1 MSQFQPISLGQTVQI
16 PSQQQQQQQQQQIL
30 QQQNQCQQY
39 QLEPCDIKPQFS
51 LIPNVSQN
59 LTNNNNNNNNMN
71 ISQSGIGNFGALMT
85 TLDTVVSGMN
95 NNNNTGGG
103 QAGQFAT
110 PMNHTDVASLLM
122 NPSKRAETFVIDEV
136 KVMLKEIE
144 ARKHILLS
152 LSPSTNRLKRRAW
165 EDVAM
170 SMAARWPH
178 APRRTA
184 DQVKKKWENLVSK
197 TKRKVRAGHI
207 TPELDW
213 NETNAAVMQFL
224 TQHSPPV
231 RLRYLSSIGPSL
243 LSLGDLQAS
252 SASASGS
259 ALTTSGSA
267 TTAMNGGGGGIN
279 AFNQTNSHIYGLSNT
294 SFTDPYSNSNHNNNS
309 SIFSN
314 NQHSSLMLSSEK
326 SAILDSCLR
335 QESINN
341 SNNNNNNSS
350 SSNSNNNTTTNTTNA
365 CSSHSNNNNSI
376 NGQHSFINHETNDL
390 NSFNNAG
397 SGGGGPG
404 AGGGDK
410 QQHLN
415 TSTED
420 KDVDMTTGNNNNSSN
435 NKSQNHGDSSE
446 VVGNITG
453 SVNESFL
460 SSFTPFN
467 QSFLNFG
474 LPASNH
480 HDSLYTTFNQDIQK
494 ELYSQL
500 KQEHELRMDILRLQK
515 QAWLLQMNLFK
526 KMKVEQI
533 SSLFSSPQLSLPT
546 TTTTPTP
553 TTPSNAT
560 TTNSVVSSTNSTGCS
575 NTSVSISLS
584 SSLTVPS
591 SNEVNHSAMNNSTSV
606 PSINPSATPVTASL
620 TSTLTTATSA
630 TTTSIT
636 KPNSSIQQSNVNH
649 QSESNSTPETR
660 SLSPMFPGDANSHP
674 PPQHHHQ
681 NVVLTNVEKIEG

>member
-30 QQQNQCQQY
+30 QQQQNQCQQY

-51 LIPNVSQN
+51 LIPNVSPN
-59 LTNNNNNNNNMN
+59 LTNNNNNMN
-71 ISQSGIGNFGALMT
+71 ISSQSGIGNFGALMT
-85 TLDTVVSGMN
+85 TLDTVVSGMNNNNNN

-259 ALTTSGSA
+259 ALTTSGIA
-267 TTAMNGGGGGIN
+267 TTAMNGGGGIN

-294 SFTDPYSNSNHNNNS
+294 SFSDPYSNSNHNNNS

-335 QESINN
+335 QESMIN
-341 SNNNNNNSS
+341 SNNNNNS

-365 CSSHSNNNNSI
+365 CSSSNNNSI
-376 NGQHSFINHETNDL
+376 NGQHSFINHDTNDL

-397 SGGGGPG
+397 SGSGGPG
-404 AGGGDK
+404 AGGGGDK

-420 KDVDMTTGNNNNSSN
+420 KDVDMTTGNSNNIN

-460 SSFTPFN
+460 SSFSPFN

-546 TTTTPTP
+546 TTTPTP
-553 TTPSNAT
+553 TTPPSNAT

-575 NTSVSISLS
+575 NTSVSTSLS

-591 SNEVNHSAMNNSTSV
+591 SNEVNHSAMNTSTSV
-606 PSINPSATPVTASL
+606 PSINPSATPVTASR
-620 TSTLTTATSA
+620 TSTPTATA
-630 TTTSIT
+630 TSIT
-636 KPNSSIQQSNVNH
+636 KPNSSAQHSNINH
-649 QSESNSTPETR
+649 QGESNSTPETR
-660 SLSPMFPGDANSHP
+660 PLSPMFPGDANSHP
-674 PPQHHHQ
+674 PPTPHHQ

>member
-16 PSQQQQQQQQQQIL
+16 PSQQQQQQQQQIL

-51 LIPNVSQN
+51 LIPNISPN
-59 LTNNNNNNNNMN
+59 LTNNNNNNSGNNMN
-71 ISQSGIGNFGALMT
+71 ISQSGI
-85 TLDTVVSGMN
+85 VSGMNNNSNNN

-170 SMAARWPH
+170 SMAVRWPH
-178 APRRTA
+178 SPRRTA

-231 RLRYLSSIGPSL
+231 RLRYLSSTGPSL

-252 SASASGS
+252 SASVSASAS
-259 ALTTSGSA
+259 SVLTTSGGA
-267 TTAMNGGGGGIN
+267 TAMNG

-294 SFTDPYSNSNHNNNS
+294 SFSDPYSNNNNDS

-314 NQHSSLMLSSEK
+314 SHHSSMMLSSEK
-326 SAILDSCLR
+326 SAILNSCLR
-335 QESINN
+335 QENK
-341 SNNNNNNSS
+341 NNNNNNSS
-350 SSNSNNNTTTNTTNA
+350 NNNTTNA
-365 CSSHSNNNNSI
+365 NAGSSNNSTT
-376 NGQHSFINHETNDL
+376 NGQHSFISHETNDL
-390 NSFNNAG
+390 NSFNNVG
-397 SGGGGPG
+397 SSG
-404 AGGGDK
+404 AGGSGDK
-410 QQHLN
+410 QHLN

-420 KDVDMTTGNNNNSSN
+420 KDVDMTTGNNNNNSN
-435 NKSQNHGDSSE
+435 TNNINNSSQNHGDSSE
-446 VVGNITG
+446 VVGNIAG
-453 SVNESFL
+453 SVHESFL
-460 SSFTPFN
+460 SSFSPFN

-474 LPASNH
+474 LPPSNH
-480 HDSLYTTFNQDIQK
+480 HDSLYTTFNHDIQK

-515 QAWLLQMNLFK
+515 QTWVLQMNLFK

-533 SSLFSSPQLSLPT
+533 SSLFSSPHLSLPT
-546 TTTTPTP
+546 TTATAVTFTP
-553 TTPSNAT
+553 PSNA
-560 TTNSVVSSTNSTGCS
+560 TTNSVVSSNNNNSTACSITPVAGS
-575 NTSVSISLS
+575 NTSVSATLS

-591 SNEVNHSAMNNSTSV
+591 SSSNEVNHSLMNTST
-606 PSINPSATPVTASL
+606 NPSTTSAVTASL
-620 TSTLTTATSA
+620 TTTPTATPTTNATTAA
-630 TTTSIT
+630 ASIT
-636 KPNSSIQQSNVNH
+636 KPNSSIQQLTVNH

-660 SLSPMFPGDANSHP
+660 PLSPMFPGVANSHP
-674 PPQHHHQ
+674 PPPPPPHHHHQ
-681 NVVLTNVEKIEG
+681 NVVLTNVEKMEG